1 MPSQI
6 NKLQKKVDLL
16 SCTPVPQEPVLAQEP
31 VSQEE
36 TESQDEAEF
45 PSIQAPKLDKR
56 AKGAHERTDAQK
68 AATERLL
75 AGRALYMEKKKLEKQ
90 LKAEEEKKELEEKVL
105 SKAISIKKKQLK
117 KSVLDEI
124 SDDDTPIE
132 EIKAI
137 VKTKKAAIA
146 TAKAKPIP
154 IPKPP
159 PAPAPPT
166 IHIPQKPKYV
176 FV

>member
-1 MPSQI
+1 MSQI
-6 NKLQKKVDLL
+6 KRLQKKVDLL
-16 SCTPVPQEPVLAQEP
+16 SCANEPKEPEKPVAPVAP
-31 VSQEE
+31 AVEE
-36 TESQDEAEF
+36 EESEEEF
-45 PSIQAPKLDKR
+45 PTLQAPKLDKR
-56 AKGAHERTDAQK
+56 AKGAHERTEAQK

-75 AGRALYMEKKKLEKQ
+75 AGKALYLEKKKLEKQ
-90 LKAEEEKKELEEKVL
+90 LKAEQEKKELEEKIL

-137 VKTKKAAIA
+137 VKTKKS
-146 TAKAKPIP
+146 KPIP

-159 PAPAPPT
+159 PAP
-166 IHIPQKPKYV
+166 PQQIIQTPLKPKYV

>member
-1 MPSQI
+1 MSQI
-6 NKLQKKVDLL
+6 KRLQKKVDLL
-16 SCTPVPQEPVLAQEP
+16 SCAKEPEQPKEPVVLVED
-31 VSQEE
+31 E
-36 TESQDEAEF
+36 ESQDEEEF
-45 PSIQAPKLDKR
+45 PTLQAPKLDKR
-56 AKGAHERTDAQK
+56 AKGAHERTEAQK

-75 AGRALYMEKKKLEKQ
+75 AGKALYLEKKKLEKQ
-90 LKAEEEKKELEEKVL
+90 LKAEEEKKQLEEKIL

-124 SDDDTPIE
+124 SDDDTPME

-137 VKTKKAAIA
+137 VKTKKS
-146 TAKAKPIP
+146 KPIP

-159 PAPAPPT
+159 PAPPQQM
-166 IHIPQKPKYV
+166 IQIPLKPKYV

>member
-1 MPSQI
+1 MSQI
-6 NKLQKKVDLL
+6 KRLQKKVDLL
-16 SCTPVPQEPVLAQEP
+16 SCDVNPAPFDETPPVTE
-31 VSQEE
+31 EE
-36 TESQDEAEF
+36 TPEEIEGL
-45 PSIQAPKLDKR
+45 QAPKIDKR

-75 AGRALYMEKKKLEKQ
+75 AGKALYLEKKKLEKQ
-90 LKAEEEKKELEEKVL
+90 LKAEEEKKQLEEKVL

-137 VKTKKAAIA
+137 VKTKKEAV
-146 TAKAKPIP
+146 KSKPIP

-159 PAPAPPT
+159 PAP
-166 IHIPQKPKYV
+166 PQQIIQTPLKPKYV

>member
-1 MPSQI
+1 MSQI
-6 NKLQKKVDLL
+6 KRLQKKVDLL
-16 SCTPVPQEPVLAQEP
+16 SCVKEQEQPKEPEKSVAPV
-31 VSQEE
+31 EE
-36 TESQDEAEF
+36 DESQDEEEF
-45 PSIQAPKLDKR
+45 PSLQAPKLDKR
-56 AKGAHERTDAQK
+56 AKGMHERTEAQK

-75 AGRALYMEKKKLEKQ
+75 AGKALYLEKKKLEKQ
-90 LKAEEEKKELEEKVL
+90 LKAEQEKKELEEKIL

-124 SDDDTPIE
+124 SDDDTPME

-137 VKTKKAAIA
+137 VKTKKS
-146 TAKAKPIP
+146 KPIP

-159 PAPAPPT
+159 PAP
-166 IHIPQKPKYV
+166 PQQIIQTPLKPKYV